1 MIDQGYSPSIRTTR
15 VKWITRL
22 YLFPAAGD
30 HTDNATA
37 TVHLNGET
45 GGLRLGSNG
54 VGGAVRLFRADGDSA
69 VDSTATIDL
78 DGQEADIAA
87 GGNGA
92 SGDVT
97 LRSTTGE
104 DRIRLDAGGGNIW
117 LGGNGADGDL
127 VLFAAGGDNSTL
139 GDATFHLNGDTGNMV
154 LRAADGSNRIRL
166 QTSGGNIWL
175 GGNGADGDLV
185 LFAAGGDN
193 TTLGDATI
201 HLNGDTGNMVLR
213 AADGSDRIRLQTS
226 GGNIWLGGNGADG
239 DLVLFAAGGDNTTL
253 GDATIHLNGD
263 TGNMVLRAADGSDR
277 IRLQT
282 SGGNIWLGG
291 NGADGDLVIFAS
303 SGDNTTLADAT
314 IHLNGDAGDI
324 ILRNADCAED
334 FEVQED
340 EDIEPGTVMVIGE
353 NSRLC
358 TSRKA
363 YDRAVAGVV
372 AGAGACRPGIV
383 LGRKEGA
390 GNALPIALVGR
401 VFCKVDAGYG
411 VVNVGDMLT
420 TSPSPGY
427 AMNAA
432 EPLKAF
438 GAVIGKALGSL
449 KSGKGLVPALIAL
462 Q

>member
-127 VLFAAGGDNSTL
+127 VLFAAGGDNTTL
-139 GDATFHLNGDTGNMV
+139 GDATF
-154 LRAADGSNRIRL
+154 
-166 QTSGGNIWL
+166 
-175 GGNGADGDLV
+175 
-185 LFAAGGDN
+185 
-193 TTLGDATI
+193 

-253 GDATIHLNGD
+253 GDATFHLNGD

>member
-139 GDATFHLNGDTGNMV
+139 GDATF
-154 LRAADGSNRIRL
+154 
-166 QTSGGNIWL
+166 
-175 GGNGADGDLV
+175 
-185 LFAAGGDN
+185 
-193 TTLGDATI
+193 
-201 HLNGDTGNMVLR
+201 
-213 AADGSDRIRLQTS
+213 
-226 GGNIWLGGNGADG
+226 
-239 DLVLFAAGGDNTTL
+239 
-253 GDATIHLNGD
+253 HLNGD